1 MLRGQKLVPDLEEP
15 SLGCALTTHMPLG
28 GPGPPF
34 GLSTLQVHHELTP
47 LRSPT
52 VLSSECPHFT
62 QNPF

>member
-34 GLSTLQVHHELTP
+34 GLPMLHCRYIMNSHLCARLQ
-47 LRSPT
+47 S
-52 VLSSECPHFT
+52 
-62 QNPF
+62 